1 MQLNRGKDRFSDTF
15 GVAIFEETRKALK
28 MRNGYIV
35 NPVLAT
41 LRSCKMWDIVDS
53 QIQTEEDRDKFTG
66 ELIDSLCS
74 NNWETMSLL
83 RCDDRDE
90 IPLHWSEIILNV
102 WTDKLLADNSIKEC
116 LPTYISQYLGLIH
129 SHNKKK
135 AISYSRT
142 REGIEMLDK
151 YISAHSNTTSQLQL
165 IEKDS
170 IDAWQFLLKILRE
183 NQDAI
188 NSEELKKIV
197 DESLAL

>member
-1 MQLNRGKDRFSDTF
+1 
-15 GVAIFEETRKALK
+15 
-28 MRNGYIV
+28 
-35 NPVLAT
+35 
-41 LRSCKMWDIVDS
+41 
-53 QIQTEEDRDKFTG
+53 
-66 ELIDSLCS
+66 
-74 NNWETMSLL
+74 
-83 RCDDRDE
+83 
-90 IPLHWSEIILNV
+90 
-102 WTDKLLADNSIKEC
+102 
-116 LPTYISQYLGLIH
+116 LIH
-129 SHNKKK
+129 NHNKKK